1 MWSES
6 QFQDRLEMMR
16 DGLNEMESKKQRQV
30 EKERDKKLRKAF
42 KETDDVVD
50 DLSSIND
57 QGIFGEMD
65 QDDDFLQAL
74 NESMRGS
81 SSNDSFQKSDSS

>member
-1 MWSES
+1 
-6 QFQDRLEMMR
+6 MMR

-30 EKERDKKLRKAF
+30 EKEREKKLRKAF
-42 KETDDVVD
+42 KETDDTVD

-65 QDDDFLQAL
+65 QDDDFL
-74 NESMRGS
+74 
-81 SSNDSFQKSDSS
+81 